1 MRYGEIKRIIQE
13 SPAAFSSATAV
24 ATLAGLST
32 RQLDYRFRQWEGMS
46 CAEYLR
52 KKRIERMKTLLLTT
66 RLKNGAIAQAAGYRS
81 ESAASRAFVKEV
93 RMTMNAFRT
102 FVTDDRGVFS
112 ANVA

>member
-1 MRYGEIKRIIQE
+1 MRYSRIKRIIQE
-13 SPAAFSSATAV
+13 SPAAFSSATSV
-24 ATLAGLST
+24 AAFAGLSR

-52 KKRIERMKTLLLTT
+52 KKRIERMKMLLVTT
-66 RLKNGAIAQAAGYRS
+66 SLKNGDIAQAAGYRS

-93 RMTMNAFRT
+93 RMTMNVFRT
-102 FVTDDRGVFS
+102 SITDDGGVFS